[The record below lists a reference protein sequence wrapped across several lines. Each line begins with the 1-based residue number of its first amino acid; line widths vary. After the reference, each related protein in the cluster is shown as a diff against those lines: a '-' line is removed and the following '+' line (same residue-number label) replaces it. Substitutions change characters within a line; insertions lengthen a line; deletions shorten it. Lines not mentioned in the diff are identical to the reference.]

1 MIARV
6 AQACFWLHRYVERA
20 ESTARLLQ
28 VSQHVSLDL
37 DLDEAQLWRPVL
49 DVAGEEALF
58 AELHGPGLDGDA
70 VQDFLAWDERNPVSI
85 VSSLRRARD
94 NARTI
99 RETISLEMWQA
110 LNSLWLWVT
119 SREGR
124 RLYERERHL
133 FYERVKAGCELFHGL
148 FHTTMLFDE
157 PYDFMR
163 LGSLLERAEQ
173 TIRLLDATWRATAV
187 PSRRAPRPTDA
198 PRWLAALRAL
208 TGVEAF
214 TKRTRG
220 TLVGPVVAA
229 FLLYDDR
236 FPRAVHHCML
246 RASLFIDRARGGE
259 ASEAGAQS
267 AALLAALRARLRA
280 GDIDAVIARGLPQEL
295 AELTAAMRH
304 LGAVI
309 QDELFDVTAALPG
322 GA

>member
-20 ESTARLLQ
+20 ESTIRLLQ
-28 VSQHVSLDL
+28 VNQHVSLDL
-37 DLDEAQLWRPVL
+37 ELDETALWQPVL
-49 DVAGEEALF
+49 DISGEEELF
-58 AELHGPGLDGDA
+58 ASLYGREVEGDE
-70 VQDFLAWDERNPVSI
+70 VQEFLTWDERNPVS
-85 VSSLRRARD
+85 VLGSLRRARD

-110 LNSLWLWVT
+110 LNSLWLWIT

-133 FYERVKAGCELFHGL
+133 FYERVKTGCQLFHGL
-148 FHTTMLFDE
+148 YHTTMLFDE

-173 TIRLLDATWRATAV
+173 TIRLLDATWVATAV
-187 PSRRAPRPTDA
+187 TGRRPARPTDA
-198 PRWLAALRAL
+198 PRWLAALRSL
-208 TGVEAF
+208 SGVEAF

-236 FPRAVHHCML
+236 FPRAVHHCVL

-267 AALLAALRARLRA
+267 AARLAELRARLQV

-295 AELTAAMRH
+295 AELTAEMRR
-304 LGAVI
+304 LGQSI
-309 QDELFDVTAALPG
+309 QDELFDVTAAPVG